1 MSAPALQEHPI
12 GKEGKHPRGKEGEH
26 TSGKEGELH
35 VGDTTDHA
43 DGVGH
48 ESSQDGIGF
57 YLGEPDWSQA
67 NMDLKKRY
75 AEEPPG
81 ASDEGKPKVTFHL
94 GESLGRRQFTI
105 KEVDIG

>member
-12 GKEGKHPRGKEGEH
+12 GKEGKHPRGKEGE
-26 TSGKEGELH
+26 LH

-43 DGVGH
+43 DGVSH
-48 ESSQDGIGF
+48 ESSQDGVGF
-57 YLGEPDWSQA
+57 YLGEPDRSQA
-67 NMDLKKRY
+67 NMDRKKGY

-81 ASDEGKPKVTFHL
+81 ASAEGKPKVTFHL

-105 KEVDIG
+105 EEVDIG